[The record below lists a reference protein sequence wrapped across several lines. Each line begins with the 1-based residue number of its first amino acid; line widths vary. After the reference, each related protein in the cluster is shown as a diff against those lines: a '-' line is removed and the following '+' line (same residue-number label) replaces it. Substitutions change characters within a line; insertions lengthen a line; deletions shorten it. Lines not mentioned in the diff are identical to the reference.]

1 MRALDLQFQQV
12 TITDEEEMTDSDSDG
27 PHEQEIVEFEMIG
40 NRHPN
45 Q

>member
-1 MRALDLQFQQV
+1 MVYVFA
-12 TITDEEEMTDSDSDG
+12 DEEEMTDSDSDG
-27 PHEQEIVEFEMIG
+27 PHEQEIVEFELIG